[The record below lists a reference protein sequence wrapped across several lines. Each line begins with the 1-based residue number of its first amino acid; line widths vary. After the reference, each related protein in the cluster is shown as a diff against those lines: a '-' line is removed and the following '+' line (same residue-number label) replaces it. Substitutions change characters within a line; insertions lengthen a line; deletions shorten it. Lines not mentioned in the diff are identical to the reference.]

1 MKPHNSVLA
10 TARAAGTGVSR
21 SNGKAGNKVLAM
33 SLECVCLGR
42 AVVLRCGGRMVF
54 RSDAEGLS
62 GLICEVLP
70 QARRMVVDLAAVHFL
85 DSGALGELVL
95 AQMWAQAAGYEL
107 RFSSPSEPV
116 LELLES
122 ANLLSFL
129 NIDSTV
135 ESALAAM
142 QQQDALHS

>member
-10 TARAAGTGVSR
+10 TARAAGAGVSR

-33 SLECVCLGR
+33 SLESVRLGR
-42 AVVLRCGGRMVF
+42 AVVLRCEGRMVF

-62 GLICEVLP
+62 GFICDVLP

-95 AQMWAQAAGYEL
+95 AHMWAQAAGYEL
-107 RFSSPSEPV
+107 RFSSPTEPV
-116 LELLES
+116 LDLLES

-129 NIDSTV
+129 NIDPTV

-142 QQQDALHS
+142 QQEDALPS